1 MLRVNPTLTRTWSAI
16 LFDLDGTITDSAPA
30 ITNSLARTFAL
41 LGRPVPS
48 DTELMKYVGPP
59 LLAAFVEYA
68 GMTPDEALEAIA
80 VYRADYQGPASL
92 DTAVYPGVAGLL
104 ERIHEAGIPLGLA
117 TSKPEHTAIAILEH
131 FDLAQYFTV
140 MVGATENET
149 RSNKADIVEEALVRF
164 TAAGVD
170 TSAVVM
176 VGDRSL
182 RRRGCQRQRRAHHP
196 RRVGLRLA
204 RGGRPGH
211 RRRALHRPARQA
223 APGLI
228 RPALASAPRAARQ
241 RRVAA
246 KCPFTHREGHFGKSR
261 TEVPTCREVPRQQR

>member
-1 MLRVNPTLTRTWSAI
+1 MQGFGHPGPKLLRVNPTLTRTWSAI

-41 LGRPVPS
+41 LGRPIPS

-131 FDLAQYFTV
+131 FELAQYFTV

-164 TAAGVD
+164 SAAGVD

-176 VGDRSL
+176 VGDRVYDAEGANANGVPTILVEWGYGSPEE
-182 RRRGCQRQRRAHHP
+182 A
-196 RRVGLRLA
+196 
-204 RGGRPGH
+204 
-211 RRRALHRPARQA
+211 
-223 APGLI
+223 
-228 RPALASAPRAARQ
+228 ALATAVVHSTDQ
-241 RRVAA
+241 L
-246 KCPFTHREGHFGKSR
+246 GKLLLG
-261 TEVPTCREVPRQQR
+261 